1 MDHSFVIIGIGIAHA
16 AGVIED
22 ATPIAKV
29 ISNAL
34 TLILS
39 LSGALAML
47 SFGVSGAIY
56 ITAAGDEGRMKRAK
70 AGMMFSLVGVLVC
83 ICALIV
89 VRTVAGMV

>member
-1 MDHSFVIIGIGIAHA
+1 MDHAFVILGIGIAHA

-47 SFGVSGAIY
+47 SFGVSGVIY

-70 AGMMFSLVGVLVC
+70 AGMMFSIMGVAVC
-83 ICALIV
+83 ICALII
-89 VRTVAGMV
+89 VRTVADVV

>member
-1 MDHSFVIIGIGIAHA
+1 MDHAFVILGIGIAHA

-47 SFGVSGAIY
+47 SFGVSGVIY
-56 ITAAGDEGRMKRAK
+56 ITAAGDEGRMKQAK
-70 AGMMFSLVGVLVC
+70 AGMMFSVAGVLVC
-83 ICALIV
+83 ICALII
-89 VRTVAGMV
+89 VRTVAGVV